1 VVGAVKQDGL
11 DKQAKPTIYV
21 PFLQA
26 PQMRMSLVIRTAV
39 APSSLAGNVKA
50 AVWAIDKDQP
60 IYNLKTMDEI
70 IAETKSTPR
79 LTLVLLAM
87 FSGLALL
94 LATIG
99 LYGVMSYVVT
109 ERTQEIGIRIAL
121 GAQAGA
127 VLKLIVGQG
136 MALALLGVCIGLA
149 AAFGLTRLM
158 SGLLYGVS
166 ATDPITFAVIPL
178 LLALIA
184 LLACYLPARWAT
196 KVDPLTALRHE

>member
-1 VVGAVKQDGL
+1 
-11 DKQAKPTIYV
+11 
-21 PFLQA
+21 
-26 PQMRMSLVIRTAV
+26 
-39 APSSLAGNVKA
+39 
-50 AVWAIDKDQP
+50 
-60 IYNLKTMDEI
+60 
-70 IAETKSTPR
+70 
-79 LTLVLLAM
+79 
-87 FSGLALL
+87 GLALL